1 MLQGG
6 DFSNKN
12 GTGGESIFGGKFDD
26 ESFRMKHSRPGLL
39 SMANAGPNT
48 NGSQFFITLAATPHL
63 DGKHVVFGEVYSGMK
78 IIKMIEDVDT
88 VKDKPVLGQEVIIVS
103 CGVHNL
109 ELAAHKTDALL
120 PETLRSCNQMP
131 PKKIVELKSSK
142 SRVKKEKKEK
152 KERKSKKIKKVD
164 KKRKRSD
171 SSCSDSS
178 SEDKRADIK
187 RSSSCGNS
195 PSDKETSLN
204 TLEDSDIHA
213 APSGINSSVVVPTQS
228 TVRVGIDGITYKGRG
243 VLKRKGR
250 NSDPNA
256 WANGK
261 DHIKKGSEVSK
272 SCAVENTVPT
282 GRHNANTG
290 ESHFRERII
299 KLDEG
304 ADRELAT
311 CRNEIKH
318 CNMGAD
324 VYIPQDN
331 ESIESA
337 NTNVILDPPDS
348 SIVIPIPLHG
358 FLTRRRRDEMSENVV
373 SKDRTTKTL
382 LEVEVT
388 SLDTVITVV
397 DTVDTVITAVDTV
410 AGFVSK
416 SRRDKLALFI
426 TEVSQSTDIIDLA
439 AEAKIGIDSDDLPV
453 VTESVSST

>member
-204 TLEDSDIHA
+204 NAED
-213 APSGINSSVVVPTQS
+213 SGINPTVVVPTHS

-261 DHIKKGSEVSK
+261 DHIKKGLEVSK

-290 ESHFRERII
+290 ETHFRERII

-337 NTNVILDPPDS
+337 NTNVILDPDS

-358 FLTRRRRDEMSENVV
+358 FLSRRKRDESSENMG
-373 SKDRTTKTL
+373 SKDHTTKTL

-388 SLDTVITVV
+388 SLDTVITA
-397 DTVDTVITAVDTV
+397 VDTVITAVDTV